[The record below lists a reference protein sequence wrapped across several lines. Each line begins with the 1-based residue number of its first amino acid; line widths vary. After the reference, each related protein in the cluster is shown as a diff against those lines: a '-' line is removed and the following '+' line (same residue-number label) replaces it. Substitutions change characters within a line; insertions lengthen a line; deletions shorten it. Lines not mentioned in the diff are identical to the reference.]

1 MKKRYSVTEQF
12 KIECKENATKY
23 EKTGKIHV
31 IEDNIDITESD
42 NLVDFSIK
50 DNCYVKDNFIGT
62 TVAKKI
68 TVNILNPNNEINLE
82 DKEIT
87 AQTGMIING
96 KEEIVPF
103 GNFIIEKPDSKE
115 AKEKTSF
122 TGYDYMV
129 KFNILYK
136 NRVTFPISAGDLFK
150 DVCGQAGVEVGNT
163 DFINSGYMILGNPFT
178 NNENCRT
185 VLSNIAQLAGGFA
198 KIGRDNKAYIKSL
211 KNISNLLKVKDV
223 NAMTVKELN
232 LTIVKMLSGGKD
244 NADETLDGNN
254 YLDDFSKNNKWGKV
268 NSLVIRISGIEGE
281 NTSIP
286 DEASINEEGL
296 TEVVIEDNYFLI
308 DEAERKKVITALWN
322 ALKEIEYLPFKTTY
336 YGYPYI
342 DSGDIIYI
350 QDTKDIGYI
359 SYVFNHT
366 FTFNGGFSGEI
377 ETPAL
382 TKTQVAYKS
391 TTNAKTKFKQT
402 ERKIDKINGIIEDII
417 EEQNETS
424 QKLSQHEQTIDSIK
438 DTVSSVETK
447 IEIVENKT
455 IYRVD
460 VMYALSD
467 SSTQIPTTGWSTT
480 APAWENGKYMWQK
493 TVTTYGDGSTEET
506 SATCITGAKGED
518 GQDGT
523 DGKNGTDGQK
533 GDTGIGIKEIVE
545 QYYLST
551 SDTTQTGGSWKTTQ
565 DAWSKGKYI
574 WTRNKITW
582 TDDTITYT
590 TPILATG
597 LNNANS
603 MANNANTTANNANT
617 TANEAKNTAN
627 SAITQVQTTTEKLA
641 EVEQT
646 VDGITQT
653 VSSVETKIE
662 TVEGKAEQAQS
673 SADTANKNAQ
683 AAQQTADNINNN
695 LTTNYYTKT
704 ETNSQIQQ
712 TADSITSTVTKN
724 ISTAKQE
731 AIDSANAS
739 IDEKLLGYAT
749 TTEMNSSIEQ
759 KADEINTRINKI
771 QDITNTI
778 SGTKT
783 ITLENCVPGALLE
796 LHVYGN
802 NQVFKHLYPE
812 NNLYPSDDLYPYGDS
827 RIILSGFNEESEEST
842 SVDIYEL
849 GVTDVLR
856 QNSTTRDEYVLKDGK
871 AQVIRRI
878 NQDGTVKTT
887 EEIED
892 LGEYYIELKDV
903 ENIIQIK
910 NYSAEIEAKYAIKN
924 DYTDIYATKVEMN
937 SSIKQTAEEINLEVS
952 KKVGEDEVISKI
964 NQSAEAVGINANK
977 IELSANDVLNLL
989 AGNTINLSSKNIK
1002 ISSNKFKVDEDG
1014 NITCS
1019 NGVFLGGNIQLIR
1032 NRGMDYFQFYDTENK
1047 DNQHRLYLDSRTLG
1061 INSGDYNI
1069 TMAVPPVAVGF
1080 VSIALEGNGSRT
1092 EIRNTGIK
1100 TPTLTQTSLAEEKK
1114 NFEKMS
1120 DNALNIIKS
1129 IDIYKYNLKNEKET
1143 DKKHIGF
1150 VIGDDYNYSKE
1161 VTSIDNTGVDNY
1173 SFTSLCCKAIQEQQ
1187 KQIEQLT
1194 NELKELK
1201 EEK

>member
-1 MKKRYSVTEQF
+1 
-12 KIECKENATKY
+12 
-23 EKTGKIHV
+23 
-31 IEDNIDITESD
+31 
-42 NLVDFSIK
+42 
-50 DNCYVKDNFIGT
+50 
-62 TVAKKI
+62 
-68 TVNILNPNNEINLE
+68 
-82 DKEIT
+82 
-87 AQTGMIING
+87 MI
-96 KEEIVPF
+96 
-103 GNFIIEKPDSKE
+103 
-115 AKEKTSF
+115 
-122 TGYDYMV
+122 
-129 KFNILYK
+129 KFNIPYI
-136 NRVTFPISAGDLFK
+136 NRVKFPIKASGLFE
-150 DVCGQAGVEVGNT
+150 DVCDQVGLEAGNT
-163 DFINSGYMILGNPFT
+163 DFINADYMILGNPFT
-178 NNENCRT
+178 NNENCKT
-185 VLSNIAQLAGGFA
+185 VLSNIAKLAGGFA
-198 KIGRDNKAYIKSL
+198 RIGRDNKPYIVSL
-211 KNISNLLKVKDV
+211 KNISYLLKVKDV
-223 NAMTVKELN
+223 HAMTVKDLN
-232 LTIVKMLSGGKD
+232 LMPVKMLAGTQS
-244 NADETLDGNN
+244 NADESLDGNN
-254 YLDDFSKNNKWGKV
+254 YFDDFTKNDQWGEV
-268 NSLVIRISGIEGE
+268 NSLILRISGIEGE
-281 NTSIP
+281 NSVEQDDESIK
-286 DEASINEEGL
+286 ENGL
-296 TEVVIEDNYFLI
+296 TELVIEDNYFLI
-308 DEAERKKVITALWN
+308 NQTEREKAIVPLWN
-322 ALKEIEYLPFKTTY
+322 ALKGIKYLPFKTKY
-336 YGYPYI
+336 YGYPYL
-342 DSGDIIYI
+342 DAGDLIYVE
-350 QDTKDIGYI
+350 DINGNGYL

-382 TKTQVAYKS
+382 TKTQTAYKNTS
-391 TTNAKTKFKQT
+391 NAKTKFKQV

-417 EEQNETS
+417 EEQDETS
-424 QKLSQHEQTIDSIK
+424 QKLTQHEQTIDSIT

-447 IEIVENKT
+447 IETVESKT
-455 IYRVD
+455 IYSVD

-506 SATCITGAKGED
+506 SATCITGAKGENGQD
-518 GQDGT
+518 GQDGS
-523 DGKNGTDGQK
+523 K
-533 GDTGIGIKEIVE
+533 GDTGIGVKEIVE
-545 QYYLST
+545 EYYLST
-551 SDTTQTGGSWKTTQ
+551 SNTSQTGGSWKTTQ
-565 DAWSKGKYI
+565 DTWTKGKYI

-590 TPILATG
+590 TPVLATG

-603 MANNANTTANNANT
+603 MANNANTTADTANA
-617 TANEAKNTAN
+617 TANEAKNTADN
-627 SAITQVQTTTEKLA
+627 AITQVQTTTEKLA
-641 EVEQT
+641 KVEQT

-712 TADSITSTVTKN
+712 TANSITSTVTKN

-739 IDEKLLGYAT
+739 TDKKLLDYAT

-759 KADEINTRINKI
+759 KADEINARINKI
-771 QDITNTI
+771 QDITNII
-778 SGTKT
+778 SGTKS
-783 ITLENCVPGALLE
+783 ITLKNCVPGSLLE
-796 LHVYGN
+796 LHIYGN
-802 NQVFKHLYPE
+802 NQVFKNLYPADNLYPS
-812 NNLYPSDDLYPYGDS
+812 NNLYPQGDS
-827 RIILSGFNEESEEST
+827 RIVVIGFNEESEEST
-842 SVDIYEL
+842 YTDTYEL

-856 QNSTTRDEYVLKDGK
+856 QNGTTRDEYVLKDGK

-878 NQDGTVKTT
+878 NKDGTVKTT

-892 LGEYYIELKDV
+892 LGEYYIELKEV
-903 ENIIQIK
+903 EDIIQIK

-924 DYTDIYATKVEMN
+924 DYTDIYATKVEMS

-952 KKVGEDEVISKI
+952 KKVGENEVISKI

-1019 NGVFLGGNIQLIR
+1019 NGVFLGGNIQLVR
-1032 NRGMDYFQFYDTENK
+1032 NGGMDYFQFYDTENK
-1047 DNQHRLYLDSRTLG
+1047 DNQHKLYLDSRTFG

-1080 VSIALEGNGSRT
+1080 VSISLEGNGSST

-1114 NFEKMS
+1114 NFEKMG

>member
-1 MKKRYSVTEQF
+1 MKSVTNKYKNEIKQYGRRIDTIITYTDDAGEEHLLDSDVLF
-12 KIECKENATKY
+12 SITPAVNSNILKSAMKGLNFESSVKVHKNTIVNVKFGVQVNLGLTVAEVNAMKVSRLNSTPVNLLSTLKGFEYINLGNYIVSEEPKY
-23 EKTGKIHV
+23 NADTFSYTHV
-31 IEDNIDITESD
+31 CYDKMLYSMQDYKKLDITYPITIRDYINKICEYLGLIFKNVNDTFANYDKQIKLDLYDGYDYTFRDILDELAQATASTICINENTDELEIRYLNDTQDTIDEDYLKDVNVGFKEKYGPINSIVLSRAAESD
-42 NLVDFSIK
+42 NVFLQDKQSVRNNGLCELKIIDNQIMNDNDRSDFLPDILEKLDGLSYYINDFSSPGITWYELC
-50 DNCYVKDNFIGT
+50 DMYNVKIGENLYSC
-62 TVAKKI
+62 VLFNDEIKI
-68 TVNILNPNNEINLE
+68 TQGLEEDIYTEMPETSETDYSKADKTDRKINKTYIMV
-82 DKEIT
+82 DK
-87 AQTGMIING
+87 QNQ
-96 KEEIVPF
+96 K
-103 GNFIIEKPDSKE
+103 IE
-115 AKEKTSF
+115 A
-122 TGYDYMV
+122 
-129 KFNILYK
+129 L
-136 NRVTFPISAGDLFK
+136 IS
-150 DVCGQAGVEVGNT
+150 Q
-163 DFINSGYMILGNPFT
+163 
-178 NNENCRT
+178 
-185 VLSNIAQLAGGFA
+185 
-198 KIGRDNKAYIKSL
+198 
-211 KNISNLLKVKDV
+211 
-223 NAMTVKELN
+223 
-232 LTIVKMLSGGKD
+232 
-244 NADETLDGNN
+244 
-254 YLDDFSKNNKWGKV
+254 
-268 NSLVIRISGIEGE
+268 
-281 NTSIP
+281 
-286 DEASINEEGL
+286 
-296 TEVVIEDNYFLI
+296 
-308 DEAERKKVITALWN
+308 
-322 ALKEIEYLPFKTTY
+322 
-336 YGYPYI
+336 
-342 DSGDIIYI
+342 
-350 QDTKDIGYI
+350 
-359 SYVFNHT
+359 
-366 FTFNGGFSGEI
+366 
-377 ETPAL
+377 
-382 TKTQVAYKS
+382 
-391 TTNAKTKFKQT
+391 QT
-402 ERKIDKINGIIEDII
+402 EMGE
-417 EEQNETS
+417 
-424 QKLSQHEQTIDSIK
+424 KLTQHEQTIDSIT

-447 IEIVENKT
+447 IETVESKT
-455 IYRVD
+455 IYSVD

-493 TVTTYGDGSTEET
+493 TVTTYGGGSTEET
-506 SATCITGAKGED
+506 SATCITGAKGENGQD
-518 GQDGT
+518 GQDGS
-523 DGKNGTDGQK
+523 K
-533 GDTGIGIKEIVE
+533 GDTGIGVKEIVE
-545 QYYLST
+545 EYYLST
-551 SDTTQTGGSWKTTQ
+551 SNTSQTGGSWKTTQ
-565 DAWSKGKYI
+565 DTWTKGKYI

-590 TPILATG
+590 TPVLATG

-603 MANNANTTANNANT
+603 MANNANTTADTANA
-617 TANEAKNTAN
+617 TANEAKNTADN
-627 SAITQVQTTTEKLA
+627 AITQVQTTTEKLA

-759 KADEINTRINKI
+759 KADEINARINKI
-771 QDITNTI
+771 QDITNII
-778 SGTKT
+778 SGTKS
-783 ITLENCVPGALLE
+783 ITLKNCVPGSLLE
-796 LHVYGN
+796 LHIYGN
-802 NQVFKHLYPE
+802 NQVFKNLYPAD
-812 NNLYPSDDLYPYGDS
+812 NLYPSNNLYTQGDS
-827 RIILSGFNEESEEST
+827 RIVVIGFNEESKEST
-842 SVDIYEL
+842 YTDTYEL

-856 QNSTTRDEYVLKDGK
+856 QNGTTKDEYVLKDSK

-878 NQDGTVKTT
+878 NKDGTVKTT

-892 LGEYYIELKDV
+892 LGEYYIELKEV

-910 NYSAEIEAKYAIKN
+910 NYSAEMEAKYAIKN
-924 DYTDIYATKVEMN
+924 DYTDIYATKIEMN

-952 KKVGEDEVISKI
+952 KKVGENEVISKI

-1047 DNQHRLYLDSRTLG
+1047 DNQYRLYLDSRTLG